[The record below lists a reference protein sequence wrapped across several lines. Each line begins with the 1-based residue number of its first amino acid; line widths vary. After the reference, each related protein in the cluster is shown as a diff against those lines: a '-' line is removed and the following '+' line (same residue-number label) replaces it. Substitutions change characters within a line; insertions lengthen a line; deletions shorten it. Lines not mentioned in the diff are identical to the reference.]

1 MRPASLQKGLRSGW
15 QSGASEPHL
24 LTRRCFPMVR
34 VLPFRASACRSAHQ
48 LHLPRIGCTHLHI
61 DCTVPHIGCTFLR
74 ISSTFRASAISST
87 QTMDAF
93 MHHVGAARRSS
104 TSEQHV
110 GAARRSALCAT
121 SHSAVLPAR
130 GYPSLFG
137 SQCRLVAN
145 CQQRADATY
154 GIFCKEVGA
163 VVAASTTVTS
173 STVLAIISVQRRS
186 CKTSGTV

>member
-1 MRPASLQKGLRSGW
+1 MS
-15 QSGASEPHL
+15 
-24 LTRRCFPMVR
+24 
-34 VLPFRASACRSAHQ
+34 FRASVALTCTSVAPSAQ
-48 LHLPRIGCTHLHI
+48 RQPLPRRPWMPSCT
-61 DCTVPHIGCTFLR
+61 
-74 ISSTFRASAISST
+74 
-87 QTMDAF
+87 
-93 MHHVGAARRSS
+93 
-104 TSEQHV
+104 TSECHF
-110 GAARRSALCAT
+110 GASLHTPLHAPRRSALCATLCATSECPLCHLGEPVRSALCVT